1 MLKEVDVPF
10 LARRVEK
17 KSLDLKERSLI
28 LSVPCDLC
36 SLVRSLPH
44 RLRTSWQPERP
55 HLDENRE
62 ECLLC
67 DISHSSLNFSLALK
81 NLNIWKTGLIW
92 LKFRW
97 TGPFNKETSGII
109 SLSVAFK
116 SKGNMK
122 SVDIQPLLIPP
133 SLTLRAWERGRE
145 NSEIT
150 WKLSPAWILFSLTK
164 LPA

>member
-1 MLKEVDVPF
+1 MYLF
-10 LARRVEK
+10 LPGEWKK
-17 KSLDLKERSLI
+17 KSLDLKDRSLL

-44 RLRTSWQPERP
+44 RLRTSWQSERP
-55 HLDENRE
+55 HLNENRE

-67 DISHSSLNFSLALK
+67 DISHSSLNLSLALK

-92 LKFRW
+92 LKLRW

-122 SVDIQPLLIPP
+122 SADVQPLLIPP
-133 SLTLRAWERGRE
+133 SLTLREGE
-145 NSEIT
+145 LGNHT
-150 WKLSPAWILFSLTK
+150 KLSLAWILFSLTK